1 MRAIG
6 GTLLA
11 AIGAFLVIAPLLR
24 LGFIFMGAPAPAQS
38 AYGSGY
44 LAGTILGTL
53 IIVALGIKAFRKGA
67 SML

>member
-1 MRAIG
+1 MRVIG

-24 LGFIFMGAPAPAQS
+24 LGFIFMGAPAQS

-44 LAGTILGTL
+44 LAGTMLGTL
-53 IIVALGIKAFRKGA
+53 VMVALGIKAFKKGA